1 MATENILMEAVKKG
15 GNRQLLHEEIRQL
28 SQQAAYAVKEEGK
41 DNDLLKRILAS
52 AKFGLEQSD
61 LNSILDLKKF
71 IGRAPEQTEEF
82 VNLEARPFIESFGDW
97 EDADSGE
104 VKV

>member
-15 GNRQLLHEEIRQL
+15 GDRQALHEEIRQL

-41 DNDLLKRILAS
+41 DNDLLERILVS
-52 AKFGLEQSD
+52 KKFGLEQSD
-61 LNSILDLKKF
+61 LERILDLKKF
-71 IGRAPEQTEEF
+71 IGRAPEQAEEF
-82 VNLEARPFIESFGDW
+82 VNLEAMPAIEAFKDW
-97 EDADSGE
+97 KNAKGTV

>member
-15 GNRQLLHEEIRQL
+15 GDRQILHEEIREL
-28 SQQAAYAVKEEGK
+28 SQQAAYKVKEEGK
-41 DNDLLKRILAS
+41 DNDLLERILS
-52 AKFGLEQSD
+52 SKKFALEKSD
-61 LNSILDLKKF
+61 LERILDLKKF

-82 VNLEARPFIESFGDW
+82 VNSEVKPLIESFDDW
-97 EDADSGE
+97 KNAGGGE